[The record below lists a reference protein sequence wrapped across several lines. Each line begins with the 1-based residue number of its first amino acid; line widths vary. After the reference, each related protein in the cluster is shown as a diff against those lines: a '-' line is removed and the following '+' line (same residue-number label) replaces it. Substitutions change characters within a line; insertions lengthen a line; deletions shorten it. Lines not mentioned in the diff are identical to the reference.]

1 MEVGLFEK
9 WEKGR
14 RQSFPGE
21 VPPDLDWVADE
32 IWRAST

>member
-9 WEKGR
+9 LEKGR
-14 RQSFPGE
+14 GQSFPGE